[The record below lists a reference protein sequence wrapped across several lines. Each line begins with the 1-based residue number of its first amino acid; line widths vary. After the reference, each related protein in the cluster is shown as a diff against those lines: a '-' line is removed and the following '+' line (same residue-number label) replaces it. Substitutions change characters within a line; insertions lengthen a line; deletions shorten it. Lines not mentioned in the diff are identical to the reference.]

1 MRQANQML
9 EIAIQTA
16 VKLKDTVTHTATLAH
31 LVRARRGD
39 AYPSSALSLPPQLQL
54 QCRFRSGGLNS
65 SQTFSDSLTA
75 AEAAAAA
82 EAAVEEE
89 EPENSSRHV

>member
-31 LVRARRGD
+31 LVRALRGD
-39 AYPSSALSLPPQLQL
+39 AYPSSALSLPSQL

-75 AEAAAAA
+75 EEAAAAD
-82 EAAVEEE
+82 
-89 EPENSSRHV
+89 SSRHV

>member
-39 AYPSSALSLPPQLQL
+39 AYPSPALSLPSQL

-75 AEAAAAA
+75 EEAAAAD
-82 EAAVEEE
+82 
-89 EPENSSRHV
+89 SSRHV